1 MNRILV
7 ILFCV
12 YTIGINVSCKNSSSK
27 FDASGTFEAEETIV
41 SSESSGVLKEFNIEE
56 GDHLKAGQ
64 YIGYI
69 DSIQLYLKKLQ
80 LEAQVSSLYSK
91 KPDVPVQIAALQ
103 EQLKASL
110 TEQKR
115 FSNLVKEKAATTKQL
130 DDINAQV
137 DVIKKQ
143 IDALRSTLQISGKG
157 IDKDAASL
165 KIQID
170 QLNDQISRCRIINP
184 IEGTVLSK
192 FSMANEIISP
202 GKALYKI
209 ADLSTIILRV
219 YITGN
224 QLSIVRLGQ
233 KVSVNT
239 DDGKGGFE
247 KIEGAISWINDKAEF
262 TPKTIQ
268 TKSERANLVYAVKIK
283 VVNKGQYKIG
293 MYGEIFFE

>member
-1 MNRILV
+1 MNRVLV

-12 YTIGINVSCKNSSSK
+12 YTIVVNTSCKNNSTK

-41 SSESSGVLKEFNIEE
+41 SAESSGVLKEFKIEE
-56 GDHLKAGQ
+56 GDRLKAGE

-69 DSIQLYLKKLQ
+69 DSIQLYLKKMQ
-80 LEAQVSSLYSK
+80 LEAQINSLYSR
-91 KPDVPVQIAALQ
+91 KPNIPIQLAALQ
-103 EQLKASL
+103 EQLNAAE

-115 FSNLVKEKAATTKQL
+115 FNNLVKEKAATTKQL
-130 DDINAQV
+130 DDINTQV
-137 DVIKKQ
+137 DVINKQ

-157 IDKDAASL
+157 IDNDASSL
-165 KIQID
+165 KLQVD
-170 QLNDQISRCRIINP
+170 QLSDQLSRCKINNP
-184 IEGTVLSK
+184 IDGTVLTK
-192 FSMANEIISP
+192 FSMANEIVST

-224 QLSIVRLGQ
+224 QLSQVKLGQ
-233 KVSVNT
+233 KVNINT
-239 DDGKGGFE
+239 DNGKGGFE
-247 KIEGAISWINDKAEF
+247 KTDGIISWINDKAEF

-283 VVNKGQYKIG
+283 VVNNGQYKIG